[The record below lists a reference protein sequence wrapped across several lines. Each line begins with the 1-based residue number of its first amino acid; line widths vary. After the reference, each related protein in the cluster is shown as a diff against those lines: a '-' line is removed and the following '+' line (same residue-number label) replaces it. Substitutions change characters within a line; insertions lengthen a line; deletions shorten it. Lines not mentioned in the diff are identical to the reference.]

1 MPIIYCRCR
10 EFIWNLKKDGL
21 TFFPWI
27 HRHFWALSKIKTF
40 IRKYF
45 VKCSL
50 PGFHQVLVAIFHDTS
65 CHRFW
70 SDSRNDSSTLHRE
83 PGWWAR
89 SKTRPKKKI
98 RAPHRADSVY
108 YPITCVLVLFCKWQ
122 FLGGHQCPSKGS
134 GGDRWDR
141 KWKIL
146 RKFDRCIESIL
157 LISNNPCFG
166 SILGGTIFRRP
177 QVPFGGVLGW

>member
-1 MPIIYCRCR
+1 MGYRDCGIL
-10 EFIWNLKKDGL
+10 EWNPVPFLILSRTRIPSRYRFLRDTGWGL
-21 TFFPWI
+21 GPTLEMTP
-27 HRHFWALSKIKTF
+27 L
-40 IRKYF
+40 
-45 VKCSL
+45 
-50 PGFHQVLVAIFHDTS
+50 GVA
-65 CHRFW
+65 
-70 SDSRNDSSTLHRE
+70 STLHRG

-89 SKTRPKKKI
+89 SKTRPKTKKI

-146 RKFDRCIESIL
+146 KKIWQVHWVYSVNIQQPMFWFY
-157 LISNNPCFG
+157 FG
-166 SILGGTIFRRP
+166 RDHF
-177 QVPFGGVLGW
+177 

>member
-1 MPIIYCRCR
+1 MVVVRSSYSNVC
-10 EFIWNLKKDGL
+10 W
-21 TFFPWI
+21 
-27 HRHFWALSKIKTF
+27 FW
-40 IRKYF
+40 
-45 VKCSL
+45 
-50 PGFHQVLVAIFHDTS
+50 IFHANILIGVFSFIGILEWNPVPFPIPSRTRIPSRYRFLRDTG
-65 CHRFW
+65 W
-70 SDSRNDSSTLHRE
+70 GLGPTLEMTPLEVASTLHRG

-89 SKTRPKKKI
+89 SKTRPKTKKI

-146 RKFDRCIESIL
+146 KKIDRCIESIL